1 MTDKEIKKL
10 IIDYSC
16 YGITDEEKLK
26 AMTETERDK
35 FRQFYNEFLNTQRC
49 AIPM

>member
-1 MTDKEIKKL
+1 MTDEEIKKL

-16 YGITDEEKLK
+16 CGITDEEKLK
-26 AMTETERDK
+26 AMTEEEKEK
-35 FRQFYNEFLNTQRC
+35 FRQLYNEFLNTQRC